1 MLEDDIRLFK
11 TRGTRK
17 QMKVLSILGTRPEA
31 IKMAPV
37 IKELER
43 YPDSIEAKVCVT
55 GQHRQMLDQMLALF
69 NVRYDYDLNLM
80 QRNQSLSRLTARAL
94 EELDAVF
101 AREQPDWILVQGDT
115 TTAMVASLVAFYH
128 RLKIGH
134 IEAGLRTYDRSQPFP
149 EEINRVIVD
158 RLADLYFAP
167 TERARRALLQESVDD
182 ASIRVTGNTVVDA
195 LYSVA
200 SRVPGERTWALLE
213 RIGIAEAASHGNDA
227 QNQRVILVTAHRRE
241 NFGQPL
247 QQICKALKKL
257 ALREKEQLRIVF
269 PVHLNPNVQET
280 VRSTLAGMA
289 NVCLLDPLDYEALVH
304 ILKRTYLVLTDS
316 GGLQEEAPSFGVPV
330 LVLRDTTERPEA
342 VEAGTSRLVGTDSDR
357 IFVETS
363 RLLHD
368 ENAYGC
374 MSRRANPFGDGRA
387 SHRIVQALLDTE
399 NEPLS
404 LEKEQEAA
412 LALVSGDCG

>member
-1 MLEDDIRLFK
+1 MLEEDIRLFK

-213 RIGIAEAASHGNDA
+213 KIDIAEAASHGNDA

-257 ALREKEQLRIVF
+257 ALREKDQLRIVF

-368 ENAYGC
+368 ENAYRC

>member
-1 MLEDDIRLFK
+1 MERCSKRILASSEREVA
-11 TRGTRK
+11 RK
-17 QMKVLSILGTRPEA
+17 HMKVFSILGTRPEA

-37 IKELER
+37 IRELER
-43 YPDSIEAKVCVT
+43 HPDSIEAKVCVT
-55 GQHRQMLDQMLALF
+55 GQHRQMLDQMLGLF
-69 NVRYDYDLNLM
+69 NVKYDYDLNLM

-213 RIGIAEAASHGNDA
+213 KIGIAEADSHRHDA
-227 QNQRVILVTAHRRE
+227 QSQRVILVTAHRRE

-247 QQICKALKKL
+247 KEICKALQKL
-257 ALREKEQLRIVF
+257 ALREKDHLRIVF

-280 VRSTLAGMA
+280 VRCTLAGMA

-357 IFVETS
+357 ILAETN

-368 ENAYGC
+368 EKAYRS

-387 SHRIVQALLDTE
+387 SHRIVQALLDTD
-399 NEPLS
+399 NVPLC
-404 LEKEQEAA
+404 LEREQEAA
-412 LALVSGDCG
+412 LALAL

>member
-1 MLEDDIRLFK
+1 
-11 TRGTRK
+11 
-17 QMKVLSILGTRPEA
+17 
-31 IKMAPV
+31 MAPV
-37 IKELER
+37 IKELGKHR
-43 YPDSIEAKVCVT
+43 DSIESKVCVT

-69 NVRYDYDLNLM
+69 NVKYDYDLNLM
-80 QRNQSLSRLTARAL
+80 QRNQSLSRLTARAF
-94 EELDAVF
+94 EELDTVF

-167 TERARRALLQESVDD
+167 TEQARRALLQESVDD

-195 LYSVA
+195 LHSVA
-200 SRVPGERTWALLE
+200 SRVPGERTWSLLE
-213 RIGIAEAASHGNDA
+213 TIGIAEVASHRDDA
-227 QNQRVILVTAHRRE
+227 QGQRVILVTAHRRE

-247 QQICKALKKL
+247 TEICKAVQKL
-257 ALREKEQLRIVF
+257 ALQEKDQVRIVF
-269 PVHLNPNVQET
+269 PVHLNPNVQEA
-280 VRSTLAGMA
+280 VQSTLAGMS
-289 NVCLLDPLDYEALVH
+289 NVCLLEPLDYEALVH

-342 VEAGTSRLVGTDSDR
+342 VEAGTARLVGSDSDR
-357 IFVETS
+357 ILAETS

-368 ENAYGC
+368 EKAYRS

-387 SHRIVQALLDTE
+387 SQRIVQALLDTE
-399 NEPLS
+399 SEPLAP
-404 LEKEQEAA
+404 EKELEAA
-412 LALVSGDCG
+412 LALASPDCG

>member
-1 MLEDDIRLFK
+1 
-11 TRGTRK
+11 
-17 QMKVLSILGTRPEA
+17 MKVLSILGTRPEA

-43 YPDSIEAKVCVT
+43 HPDSIEAKVCVT

-69 NVRYDYDLNLM
+69 NVKYDYDLNLM
-80 QRNQSLSRLTARAL
+80 QRNQSLSRLTARAF
-94 EELDAVF
+94 EELDAIF

-128 RLKIGH
+128 RLKVGH
-134 IEAGLRTYDRSQPFP
+134 VEAGLRTYDRSQPFP

-182 ASIRVTGNTVVDA
+182 KSIRVTGNTVVDA
-195 LYSVA
+195 LDSVA

-213 RIGIAEAASHGNDA
+213 KIGIAEADSLRNDA

-247 QQICKALKKL
+247 TQICTAVQKL
-257 ALREKEQLRIVF
+257 ALREKDRVRILF
-269 PVHLNPNVQET
+269 PVHLNPNVQDA
-280 VRSTLAGMA
+280 VQSTLAGMA

-342 VEAGTSRLVGTDSDR
+342 VEAGTARLVGSDSDR
-357 IFVETS
+357 ILAETS

-368 ENAYGC
+368 EKAYRS
-374 MSRRANPFGDGRA
+374 MSRQANPFGDGRA
-387 SHRIVQALLDTE
+387 SQRIVQALLDTE
-399 NEPLS
+399 NVQLCP
-404 LEKEQEAA
+404 EKEQEAA
-412 LALVSGDCG
+412 LALASGDCG